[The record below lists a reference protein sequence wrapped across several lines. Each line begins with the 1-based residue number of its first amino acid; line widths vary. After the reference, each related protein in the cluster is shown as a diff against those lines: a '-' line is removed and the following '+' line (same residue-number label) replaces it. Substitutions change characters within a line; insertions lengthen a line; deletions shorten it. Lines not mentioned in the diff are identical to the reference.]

1 MRRDVVQWCKA
12 VSVACFLCVAGPAC
26 ADMYSATAAYE
37 KGDFTVAFKQFKELA
52 ELGKPSA
59 QFDVAVMYAK
69 GEGVQQS
76 NVLAHAWA
84 SIAGQN
90 GEEKGTVLA
99 EKLEP
104 DLTPNSLRFS
114 KDLQAEYSGSALNAR
129 LLPRMLKD
137 KEYEDREPAK
147 LAKPFIPSYPAEAQR
162 KGVQGEAFVEF
173 TVAPD
178 GHPRSTRILYAVPA
192 NYFEDAIRESV
203 LRTLYLPARING
215 KPVAA
220 SNSMFFNFKIDS
232 VSLRDYGGLAKQVED
247 AKVKAEAGDPA
258 AQMLYGM
265 MLAGLPQLNQHYTQ
279 ALPWFLKAAQAGAP
293 YAQYQV
299 GTALLRGH
307 GCQCESVK
315 GEIWLQKAAQAD
327 EPNAQVSLA
336 EYLLQEHV
344 SSESVSG
351 ALVWL
356 ERATKQ
362 NNSAGKYLLA
372 SVLASSPDASIRDP
386 SRALALADAV
396 EHDYKR
402 DPTLWEIRAAAYA
415 ARSDYS
421 AAKKSQV
428 HAVEEAQA
436 LGWDLEPMQQRE
448 ALYAAR
454 QPWTGDLLAF

>member
-1 MRRDVVQWCKA
+1 MRRDVVQLWKTVSAA
-12 VSVACFLCVAGPAC
+12 VLLGIAVPAWS
-26 ADMYSATAAYE
+26 DMYSATTAYE
-37 KGDFTVAFKQFKELA
+37 KGDFTAAFKQFKELA

-59 QFDVAVMYAK
+59 QFNVAVMYAR
-69 GEGVQQS
+69 GEGVAPS

-90 GEEKGTVLA
+90 GEEKGKALA
-99 EKLEP
+99 EKLQP
-104 DLTPNSLRFS
+104 QLTPNSLSFS
-114 KDLQAEYSGSALNAR
+114 KNLQAEYSQTALNAR
-129 LLPRMLKD
+129 LLPRMLND

-147 LAKPFIPSYPAEAQR
+147 LSKPFIPPYPADAQS

-178 GHPRSTRILYAVPA
+178 GHPRSPRILYAVPPR
-192 NYFEDAIRESV
+192 YFEDAIRESV

-215 KPVAA
+215 KPVAT
-220 SNSMFFNFKIDS
+220 STSMFFNFKIDS
-232 VSLRDYGGLAKQVED
+232 VSLRDYGGLAKQVAD
-247 AKVKAEAGDPA
+247 AKVKAEAGDPS

-372 SVLASSPDASIRDP
+372 SVLASSPDANVRDP
-386 SRALALADAV
+386 TRALALADAV

-402 DPTLWEIRAAAYA
+402 DPSLWEIRAAAYA

-421 AAKKSQV
+421 GAKKAQA
-428 HAVEEAQA
+428 HAIEEAKA
-436 LGWDLEPMQQRE
+436 LGWDLEPMRQRE
-448 ALYAAR
+448 SLYAAR

>member
-1 MRRDVVQWCKA
+1 
-12 VSVACFLCVAGPAC
+12 
-26 ADMYSATAAYE
+26 MYSATTAY
-37 KGDFTVAFKQFKELA
+37 KKADFTAAFKQFKELA
-52 ELGKPSA
+52 ELGMPNA
-59 QFDVAVMYAK
+59 QFDIAVMYAK
-69 GEGVQQS
+69 GEGIAQS
-76 NVLAHAWA
+76 NVMAHAWA
-84 SIAGQN
+84 SIAAQN
-90 GEEKGTVLA
+90 GEEKGKVLA
-99 EKLEP
+99 EELEAE
-104 DLTPNSLRFS
+104 LTPNSLRFS
-114 KDLQAEYSGSALNAR
+114 EDLQAQYSQTALNAR

-137 KEYEDREPAK
+137 KEYADREPAR
-147 LAKPFIPSYPAEAQR
+147 LSKPFIPSYPADAQSQ
-162 KGVQGEAFVEF
+162 GVQGEAFVEF

-178 GHPRSTRILYAVPA
+178 GHPRSPRILYAVPA
-192 NYFEDAIRESV
+192 RYFDDAIRESV
-203 LRTLYLPARING
+203 FRTLYLPARING

-220 SNSMFFNFKIDS
+220 STSMFFNFKIDS

-247 AKVKAEAGDPA
+247 AKTKAEAGDPS

-327 EPNAQVSLA
+327 EPNAQTSLA
-336 EYLLQEHV
+336 EYLLQEHA

-372 SVLASSPDASIRDP
+372 SVLASSPDANVRDP
-386 SRALALADAV
+386 PRALALADAV
-396 EHDYKR
+396 ERDYKR
-402 DPTLWEIRAAAYA
+402 DPSLWEIRAAAYA

-421 AAKKSQV
+421 SAKKAQA
-428 HAVEEAQA
+428 HAIEEAKA

-448 ALYAAR
+448 SLYTAR

>member
-1 MRRDVVQWCKA
+1 MRRELWKA
-12 VSVACFLCVAGPAC
+12 AAAAVLLGFALPAWT
-26 ADMYSATAAYE
+26 DMYSAGEAYQ
-37 KGDFTVAFKQFKELA
+37 KGDFAAAFKQFKELA
-52 ELGKPSA
+52 ELGRPNA
-59 QFDVAVMYAK
+59 QFNIAVMYAK
-69 GEGVQQS
+69 GEGVAQS

-84 SIAGQN
+84 SIAAQN
-90 GEEKGTVLA
+90 GEENGKVLA

-114 KDLQAEYSGSALNAR
+114 KDLQAEYGQTALNAR
-129 LLPRMLKD
+129 LLPHILRD

-147 LAKPFIPSYPAEAQR
+147 LSKLFMPEYPPAAQS

-178 GHPRSTRILYAVPA
+178 GHPRSPRILYVVPA
-192 NYFEDAIRESV
+192 HYFEDAIRESV
-203 LRTLYLPARING
+203 LRSLYLPARING

-220 SNSMFFNFKIDS
+220 SSSMFFNFKMQS
-232 VSLRDYGGLAKQVED
+232 VTLRDYGGLAKQVQD
-247 AKVKAEAGDPA
+247 AKTKAEAGDPS

-265 MLAGLPQLNQHYTQ
+265 MLAGLPQLNQHFAQ

-336 EYLLQEHV
+336 EYLLQEHA

-351 ALVWL
+351 ALIWL
-356 ERATKQ
+356 ERAAKQ
-362 NNSAGKYLLA
+362 NNGAGKYLLA
-372 SVLASSPDASIRDP
+372 SVLASSPDANVRDP

-396 EHDYKR
+396 QHEYKR
-402 DPTLWEIRAAAYA
+402 DPSLWEIRAAAEA
-415 ARSDYS
+415 ARGDYR
-421 AAKKSQV
+421 AAEKAQA
-428 HAVEEAQA
+428 HAIETATA
-436 LGWDLEPMQQRE
+436 LGWDLQPLQRRE

-454 QPWTGDLLAF
+454 QPWAGDLLAF

>member
-1 MRRDVVQWCKA
+1 MRGDVARLWKTVSAA
-12 VSVACFLCVAGPAC
+12 VLLGVALPAWS
-26 ADMYSATAAYE
+26 DMYSAAAAYE
-37 KGDFTVAFKQFKELA
+37 KGDFTAAFKQFKELA
-52 ELGKPSA
+52 ELGKANA
-59 QFDVAVMYAK
+59 QFNIAIMYAK
-69 GEGVQQS
+69 GEGVASS

-84 SIAGQN
+84 SIAGEN
-90 GEEKGTVLA
+90 GEEKGKVLA
-99 EKLEP
+99 AKLESE
-104 DLTPNSLRFS
+104 LTPNSLRLS
-114 KDLQAEYSGSALNAR
+114 QDLQAEYSPTALNAR

-137 KEYEDREPAK
+137 KEYEDRDPAK
-147 LAKPFIPSYPAEAQR
+147 ISKPFFPSYPLAAQG
-162 KGVQGEAFVEF
+162 KGIQGEAFVEF

-178 GHPRSTRILYAVPA
+178 GHPRSPRILYAVPPG
-192 NYFEDAIRESV
+192 YFEDAVREGA
-203 LRTLYLPARING
+203 LRTVYLPARING

-220 SNSMFFNFKIDS
+220 SAAMFYNFKIDS

-247 AKVKAEAGDPA
+247 AKTKAEAGDPS

-265 MLAGLPQLNQHYTQ
+265 MLAGLPQLKQHYTQ

-336 EYLLQEHV
+336 EYLLQEHT

-362 NNSAGKYLLA
+362 NNNAGKYLLA
-372 SVLASSPDASIRDP
+372 SVLASSPDANVRDP
-386 SRALALADAV
+386 ARALALADAV
-396 EHDYKR
+396 ERDYKR
-402 DPTLWEIRAAAYA
+402 DPTLSEIRAAAYA
-415 ARSDYS
+415 AR
-421 AAKKSQV
+421 K
-428 HAVEEAQA
+428 
-436 LGWDLEPMQQRE
+436 
-448 ALYAAR
+448 
-454 QPWTGDLLAF
+454 

>member
-1 MRRDVVQWCKA
+1 MHRDVVTLWKTVSAA
-12 VSVACFLCVAGPAC
+12 VLLGVAVPAG
-26 ADMYSATAAYE
+26 ADMYSAGAAYE
-37 KGDFTVAFKQFKELA
+37 KGDFTAAFNQFKELA

-59 QFDVAVMYAK
+59 QFDIAVMYAR
-69 GEGVQQS
+69 GEGVAQS

-90 GEEKGTVLA
+90 GEEKGRVLA
-99 EKLEP
+99 DKLEP

-114 KDLQAEYSGSALNAR
+114 KDLQVEYSQTSLNAR

-147 LAKPFIPSYPAEAQR
+147 LSKPFIPAYPVDAQS

-178 GHPRSTRILYAVPA
+178 GHPRSARILYAMPPR
-192 NYFEDAIRESV
+192 YFEDTVRESV

-220 SNSMFFNFKIDS
+220 STSMFFNFKIQS
-232 VSLRDYGGLAKQVED
+232 VSLRDYRGLGKQVED
-247 AKVKAEAGDPA
+247 AKVKAEAGDPS

-336 EYLLQEHV
+336 EYLLQEHT
-344 SSESVSG
+344 SNESVSG

-372 SVLASSPDASIRDP
+372 SVLASSPDANVRDP

-402 DPTLWEIRAAAYA
+402 DPSLWEIRAAAYA

-421 AAKKSQV
+421 AAKKAQA
-428 HAVEEAQA
+428 HAIEEAKT

-448 ALYAAR
+448 SLYATR

>member
-1 MRRDVVQWCKA
+1 MRRDVVQCWKA
-12 VSVACFLCVAGPAC
+12 VSAAAFLAIAVPARG
-26 ADMYSATAAYE
+26 DMYSATTAY
-37 KGDFTVAFKQFKELA
+37 KNADFTAAFKQFKELA
-52 ELGKPSA
+52 ELGMPNA
-59 QFDVAVMYAK
+59 QFDIAVMYAK
-69 GEGVQQS
+69 GEGIAQS
-76 NVLAHAWA
+76 NVMAHAWA
-84 SIAGQN
+84 SIAAQN
-90 GEEKGTVLA
+90 GEEKGKVLA
-99 EKLEP
+99 EELEAE
-104 DLTPNSLRFS
+104 LTPNSLRFS
-114 KDLQAEYSGSALNAR
+114 EDLQAQYSQTALNAR

-137 KEYEDREPAK
+137 KEYADREPAR
-147 LAKPFIPSYPAEAQR
+147 LSKPFIPSYPADAQSQ
-162 KGVQGEAFVEF
+162 GVQGEAFVEF

-178 GHPRSTRILYAVPA
+178 GHPRSPRILYAVPA
-192 NYFEDAIRESV
+192 RYFDDAIRESV
-203 LRTLYLPARING
+203 FRTLYLPARING

-220 SNSMFFNFKIDS
+220 STSMFFNFKIDS

-247 AKVKAEAGDPA
+247 AKTKAEAGDPS

-327 EPNAQVSLA
+327 EPNAQTSLA
-336 EYLLQEHV
+336 EYLLQEHA

-372 SVLASSPDASIRDP
+372 SVLASSPDANVRDP
-386 SRALALADAV
+386 PRALALADAV
-396 EHDYKR
+396 ERDYKR
-402 DPTLWEIRAAAYA
+402 DPSLWEIRAAAYA

-421 AAKKSQV
+421 SAKKAQA
-428 HAVEEAQA
+428 HAIEEAKA

-448 ALYAAR
+448 SLYTAR

>member
-1 MRRDVVQWCKA
+1 MRRDVVQLWKT
-12 VSVACFLCVAGPAC
+12 VSVAALLGIAVPAW
-26 ADMYSATAAYE
+26 ADMYSATTAYQ
-37 KGDFTVAFKQFKELA
+37 KGDFTAAFKQFKELA
-52 ELGKPSA
+52 ELGKANA
-59 QFDVAVMYAK
+59 QYSIAVMYAR
-69 GEGVQQS
+69 GEGVAQS

-84 SIAGQN
+84 SIAAQN
-90 GEEKGTVLA
+90 GEEKGKALA

-104 DLTPNSLRFS
+104 ELTPNSMRFS
-114 KDLQAEYSGSALNAR
+114 KDLQAEYSPTALNAR

-147 LAKPFIPSYPAEAQR
+147 LSKPFIPAYPTDAQR
-162 KGVQGEAFVEF
+162 KGIQGEAFVEF

-178 GHPRSTRILYAVPA
+178 GHPRSTRILYALPA
-192 NYFEDAIRESV
+192 HYFEDAIRESV
-203 LRTLYLPARING
+203 LRTVYLPARTNG
-215 KPVAA
+215 RPVAT
-220 SNSMFFNFKIDS
+220 STSMFFNFKIDS

-247 AKVKAEAGDPA
+247 AKAKAEGGDPS

-265 MLAGLPQLNQHYTQ
+265 MLAGLPQLNQHYAQ
-279 ALPWFLKAAQAGAP
+279 ALPWFLRAAQAGAP

-344 SSESVSG
+344 NSESVAG

-362 NNSAGKYLLA
+362 NNSAGKYMLA
-372 SVLASSPDASIRDP
+372 SVLASSPDASVRDA

-402 DPTLWEIRAAAYA
+402 DPTLWEIRAAAFA
-415 ARSDYS
+415 SLSDYS
-421 AAKKSQV
+421 AAKKAQAR
-428 HAVEEAQA
+428 AVEEAKA
-436 LGWDLEPMQQRE
+436 LGWDVEAMQQRE
-448 ALYAAR
+448 SLYATR

>member
-1 MRRDVVQWCKA
+1 MRRDVVQCWKA
-12 VSVACFLCVAGPAC
+12 VSAAAFLAIAVPARG
-26 ADMYSATAAYE
+26 DMYSATTAY
-37 KGDFTVAFKQFKELA
+37 KKADFTAAFKQFKELA
-52 ELGKPSA
+52 ELGMPNA
-59 QFDVAVMYAK
+59 QFDIAVMYAK
-69 GEGVQQS
+69 GEGIAQS
-76 NVLAHAWA
+76 NVMAHAWA
-84 SIAGQN
+84 SIAAQN
-90 GEEKGTVLA
+90 GEEKGKVLA
-99 EKLEP
+99 EELEAE
-104 DLTPNSLRFS
+104 LTPNSLRFS
-114 KDLQAEYSGSALNAR
+114 EDLQAQYSQTALNAR

-137 KEYEDREPAK
+137 KEYADREPAR
-147 LAKPFIPSYPAEAQR
+147 LSKPFIPSYPADAQSQ
-162 KGVQGEAFVEF
+162 GVQGEAFVEF

-178 GHPRSTRILYAVPA
+178 GHPRSPRILYAVPA
-192 NYFEDAIRESV
+192 RYFDDAIRESV
-203 LRTLYLPARING
+203 FRTLYLPARING

-220 SNSMFFNFKIDS
+220 STSMFFNFKIDS

-247 AKVKAEAGDPA
+247 AKTKAEAGDPS

-327 EPNAQVSLA
+327 EPNAQTSLA
-336 EYLLQEHV
+336 EYLLQEHA

-372 SVLASSPDASIRDP
+372 SVLASSPDANVRDP
-386 SRALALADAV
+386 PRALALADAV
-396 EHDYKR
+396 ERDYKR
-402 DPTLWEIRAAAYA
+402 DPSLWEIRAAAYA

-421 AAKKSQV
+421 SAKKAQA
-428 HAVEEAQA
+428 HAIEEAKA

-448 ALYAAR
+448 SLYTAR